1 MPAVDNA
8 IPGQTTRLRFTD
20 YIKIN
25 IFGFAI
31 NILWNPMSTIILPI
45 LVLQFGSESWKNTY
59 LSLITAAGIILAIIV
74 QPIAGSFSD
83 NSSLRW
89 GRRRPYILAGSVLIV
104 IMLGLLGLV
113 DNLTMLFVAYCFLQV
128 ASNIA
133 NGPWNG
139 LIPDLVP
146 MQKRGMASG
155 TKGTMEILGAVVGIQ
170 LIGYIMSERL
180 QWEAGSK
187 LFLSLGII
195 AAVFMACML
204 ITVLGVREK
213 HAEPGPKITTQ
224 LASLLKIFKISG
236 SRKRDFIYYLASR
249 CLFMIPLFIVRTF
262 GYYLFKDATRVKD
275 PLATVADLTVVV
287 ALCLLIA
294 VLPMGYVADRI
305 GRRPIVAIAAAT
317 GIAGFIIL
325 IIFDTEFPILVG
337 GGLIGLANGAFMSAN
352 WALATDLCEKGQEA
366 RYLGLTNL
374 ATGGASLIATIAG
387 PVMDF
392 FNSLKMPRMGYEIVL
407 SVCIALFVLSV
418 FLVYRI
424 KTR

>member
-1 MPAVDNA
+1 
-8 IPGQTTRLRFTD
+8 
-20 YIKIN
+20 
-25 IFGFAI
+25 
-31 NILWNPMSTIILPI
+31 
-45 LVLQFGSESWKNTY
+45 
-59 LSLITAAGIILAIIV
+59 
-74 QPIAGSFSD
+74 
-83 NSSLRW
+83 
-89 GRRRPYILAGSVLIV
+89 
-104 IMLGLLGLV
+104 MLGLLGLV
-113 DNLTMLFVAYCFLQV
+113 DNLTMLFVVYCLLQI

-146 MQKRGMASG
+146 INKRGMASG
-155 TKGTMEILGAVVGIQ
+155 IKGTMEILGAIVGIQ
-170 LIGYIMSERL
+170 VIGYIMSQRL

-195 AAVFMACML
+195 AAVFMACMI
-204 ITVLGVREK
+204 ITVAGVKEK
-213 HAEPGPKITTQ
+213 RAAPGPKISTQ

-262 GYYLFKDATRVKD
+262 GYYLFKDATQVKD
-275 PLATVADLTVVV
+275 PLAMVADLTVVV
-287 ALCLLIA
+287 AICLLIA
-294 VLPMGYVADRI
+294 VIPMGYVADRI

-317 GIAGFIIL
+317 GIAGFIVL
-325 IIFDTEFPILVG
+325 LVFDTETPILVG

-352 WALATDLCEKGQEA
+352 WALATDLAEKGEEA

-374 ATGGASLIATIAG
+374 ATGGASLVATTAG

-392 FNSLKMPRMGYEIVL
+392 FNSLKIPRTGYELVL
-407 SVCIALFVLSV
+407 SVCIALFILSV

-424 KTR
+424 RTR